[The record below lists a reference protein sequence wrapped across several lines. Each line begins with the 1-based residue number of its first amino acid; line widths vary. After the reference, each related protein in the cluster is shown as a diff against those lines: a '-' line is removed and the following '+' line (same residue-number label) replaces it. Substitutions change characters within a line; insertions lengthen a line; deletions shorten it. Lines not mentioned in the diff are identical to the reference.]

1 MEVHHP
7 HHPTHKK
14 KWSEYIIE
22 FIMLFAAVTL
32 GFFAENVR
40 EHQIIEHKT
49 HQNLESVVLD
59 LKEDS
64 ILIQDRIKEYQN
76 ASKYL
81 FELNDLFID
90 YQFNRVSKEAYID
103 KVLIISDSLVFGTSF
118 YINNS
123 SYKNTISSGSFS
135 NINSIELKRTI
146 SNYYEVLGT
155 KLNDNNMI
163 LDNVA
168 EYFTVNTLPKPGGI
182 IANEMIENLDSDK
195 VVVLEKYYKEN
206 GLFEKSILSKDF
218 IIYNQK
224 AIDRVKIYSYLLNLF
239 EEKNKELINL
249 LNTNLKE
256 H

>member
-22 FIMLFAAVTL
+22 FVMLFAAVTL

-64 ILIQDRIKEYQN
+64 VLIQDRIKEYQN
-76 ASKYL
+76 ASRYL
-81 FELNDLFID
+81 FQLNDLFID
-90 YQFNRVSKEAYID
+90 YQLNRVSKDEYIN
-103 KVLIISDSLVFGTSF
+103 KVLLISDSLIFGRSF

-123 SYKNTISSGSFS
+123 SYKNTIASGSFS
-135 NINSIELKRTI
+135 NINSTELKRTI

-163 LDNVA
+163 LDDVV
-168 EYFTVNTLPKPGGI
+168 EYFMVNTLPKPGGI
-182 IANEMIENLDSDK
+182 IADYIEKSDSNK
-195 VVVLEKYYKEN
+195 VETLKQYYKDK

-224 AIDRVKIYSYLLNLF
+224 VIDRIKVYSYLLRMF
-239 EEKNKELINL
+239 EAKNKELIDL
-249 LNTNLKE
+249 LKKDLNE

>member
-1 MEVHHP
+1 MEVHHA
-7 HHPTHKK
+7 HHPAHKK

-22 FIMLFAAVTL
+22 FVMLFAAVTL

-49 HQNLESVVLD
+49 YQNLESVVLD

-64 ILIQDRIKEYQN
+64 ILIQDRIREYQN

-90 YQFNRVSKEAYID
+90 YQLNRVSKEAYID

-182 IANEMIENLDSDK
+182 IANEMIENLDSNK
-195 VVVLEKYYKEN
+195 VVVLEKYYKDK

-256 H
+256 N

>member
-22 FIMLFAAVTL
+22 FVMLFAAVTL

-76 ASKYL
+76 ASNYL

-90 YQFNRVSKEAYID
+90 YQFNRVSKEEYID
-103 KVLIISDSLVFGTSF
+103 KVMIISDSLVFGTSF

-182 IANEMIENLDSDK
+182 IADEMIEKLDSNK
-195 VVVLEKYYKEN
+195 VVVLEKYYKDK